1 LQEVAGEI
9 KQELATARAKAD
21 VLKVYDQVEDARAEG
36 KTLAE
41 AAENL
46 KLPMRT
52 IEAIDRSGRDP
63 GGVPIKLPD
72 EQRMLEAAFTTDVGV
87 EHDPLQTQDGYVWF
101 DVVGITPSRERPLDE
116 VKAQVEQRWR
126 DQEIATRLDAKAT
139 EILDK
144 VKSGSSL
151 AAAAAADRLKVESLT
166 GLKRGHASGPLSA
179 TAVDT
184 VFRAAKDAAGRAN
197 AEQPGEQVIFRV
209 TDIVVP
215 PLDLQSA
222 DTKRMVEALNRSLSD
237 DLLGEYISR
246 LESEVGVTINQS
258 ALNQAVGGGSG
269 DDN

>member
-1 LQEVAGEI
+1 LQEVAGEL

-46 KLPMRT
+46 KLPTRT

-63 GGVPIKLPD
+63 GGAPIKLPD
-72 EQRMLEAAFTTDVGV
+72 EQRLLEAAFTTDVGV

-126 DQEIATRLDAKAT
+126 DQEIATKLDAKAT

-151 AAAAAADRLKVESLT
+151 ADAADHLKVETLT

-184 VFRAAKDAAGRAN
+184 VFRTAKDAAGREN

-222 DTKRMVEALNRSLSD
+222 DTKRMVETLNRSLSD

-269 DDN
+269 DDNN